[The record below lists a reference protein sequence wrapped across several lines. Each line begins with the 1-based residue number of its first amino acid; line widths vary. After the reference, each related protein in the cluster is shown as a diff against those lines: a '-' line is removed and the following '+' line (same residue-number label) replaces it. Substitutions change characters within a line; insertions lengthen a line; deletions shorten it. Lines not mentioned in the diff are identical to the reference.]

1 MTDPTQR
8 FSSRVDDYVRYR
20 PGYPQAVLDL
30 LRKDCRLTSA
40 STIADVG
47 SGTGILSE
55 LFLENGNH
63 VFGIEPNKEMREA
76 GERLLEGHPRF
87 TSIAATAEATTL
99 NDGTIDFVT
108 AGQAFHWFE
117 PESTREE
124 FVRIL
129 KPDGWVVLVW
139 NERRTDTTP
148 FLMAYE
154 RLLRTYGT
162 DYEAV
167 GHKGVT
173 ASEVRSFFAPNTVEL
188 RTFENSQV
196 FDLEGLRGRLLSSS
210 YTPQQGHLDFDA
222 MLKELEEIFRRHE
235 VDGKVSFE
243 YDTRVYYGHLR
254 P

>member
-20 PGYPQAVLDL
+20 PSYPKAVLEL

-108 AGQAFHWFE
+108 AGPAFHRFE
-117 PESTREE
+117 TEKKRGG
-124 FVRIL
+124 VLRI
-129 KPDGWVVLVW
+129 PH
-139 NERRTDTTP
+139 P
-148 FLMAYE
+148 A
-154 RLLRTYGT
+154 
-162 DYEAV
+162 
-167 GHKGVT
+167 
-173 ASEVRSFFAPNTVEL
+173 
-188 RTFENSQV
+188 
-196 FDLEGLRGRLLSSS
+196 
-210 YTPQQGHLDFDA
+210 
-222 MLKELEEIFRRHE
+222 
-235 VDGKVSFE
+235 
-243 YDTRVYYGHLR
+243 
-254 P
+254 